1 MKLNLEYLNSQYTVD
16 LNVRHSLALGF
27 GPGAENPN
35 AFYIEPA
42 QIVPIRVGDFV
53 GSVSEGGSANCEV
66 VTYCAH
72 GNGTHTECVGHIAK
86 DRVHVSECE
95 FEPNMLAQVISVSL
109 VLKEGDWVVDVEC
122 LKDISFESVPA
133 LVVRSLPNLDDKKN
147 RIWSGNNPPY
157 FTMDAMQMIVEA
169 GFIQLLTDFPSVDRE
184 EDAGALAAHRVWW
197 NVPQGTTDLS
207 NARLDACITE
217 MVFVPNE
224 VKDGLYLLQLIL
236 PKIHSDAVPS
246 NPLLYPV
253 FRLNESN

>member
-1 MKLNLEYLNSQYTVD
+1 MKLNVEYKDKNYSVD
-16 LNVRHSLALGF
+16 LNHFHSLALGF

-35 AFYIEPA
+35 AFYINPA

-53 GSVSEGGSANCEV
+53 GSVAEGGSANCEV

-86 DRVHVSECE
+86 DRVHVSECT
-95 FEPNMLAQVISVSL
+95 FNPTMLAQVISVEL
-109 VLKEGDWVVDVEC
+109 VNKEGDWVIDSEC

-133 LVVRSLPNLDDKKN
+133 LVIRSLPNTADKKN

-157 FTMDAMQMIVEA
+157 FTVDAMKMIVDA
-169 GFIQLLTDFPSVDRE
+169 GFSQLLTDFPSVDRE
-184 EDAGALAAHRVWW
+184 EDSGALAAHRVWW

-207 NARLDACITE
+207 SARRDACITE
-217 MVFVPNE
+217 LIFVSDS

-246 NPLLYPV
+246 NPLLYS
-253 FRLNESN
+253 LIES